1 MKLFE
6 EALVVY
12 KPVEGCLKLAGL
24 ASTVL
29 RTYGVDTY
37 TITVDDL
44 YNKATYRGEAPR
56 FDLVVSIGGDGT
68 FMKSAKCAGYTSLI
82 LPYPCGKRNAYYE
95 HGLQGIDRV
104 VERVLNGDFYLEYIP
119 LYSMCV
125 EESCRIFI
133 NDAVVASVD
142 LGKVAKFR
150 VNMESNVVKTSIF
163 FEGDGVIVASSYG
176 SSGHSLSAGGPIVI
190 PEHESLVIT
199 PLNPLQ
205 TGIKSLVAPPY
216 SKVVLWAKNPAHLY
230 TDGDYVALL
239 KGGNVIRVEHS
250 HRYLK
255 VIRFSVKR
263 DTWRAIIEPRQ
274 CVF

>member
-6 EALVVY
+6 KALVVY
-12 KPVEGCLKLAGL
+12 KLVEGCLKLAGL

-44 YNKATYRGEAPR
+44 YNQATYRGEVPR
-56 FDLVVSIGGDGT
+56 FDLVVSIGGDGS
-68 FMKSAKCAGYTSLI
+68 FMKSAKCAGYASLI

-95 HGLQGIDRV
+95 HGLQSIDEV

-119 LYSMCV
+119 LYSICV

-133 NDAVVASVD
+133 NDAVVVSVD

-176 SSGHSLSAGGPIVI
+176 SSGHSLSAGGPIII

-230 TDGDYVALL
+230 TDGDHVALL

>member
-1 MKLFE
+1 MKL
-6 EALVVY
+6 AD
-12 KPVEGCLKLAGL
+12 L
-24 ASTVL
+24 ASAVL
-29 RTYGVDTY
+29 RTHGVDTY

-44 YNKATYRGEAPR
+44 YNQATYRGEVPR

-119 LYSMCV
+119 LYSICI
-125 EESCRIFI
+125 EESCRTFI

-150 VNMESNVVKTSIF
+150 VNIESNVVKTSIF

-176 SSGHSLSAGGPIVI
+176 SSGHSLSAGGPIIV

-205 TGIKSLVAPPY
+205 TGIQSLVVPPY
-216 SKVVLWAKNPAHLY
+216 SKVELWAKNPVHLY
-230 TDGDYVALL
+230 TDGDHVALL

-250 HRYLK
+250 YRYLK